1 MGIFFC
7 RHQVQ
12 DLRKNRPPPN
22 LTNRQSAATLSIC
35 VEVRRH
41 VRSWISSKPVAA
53 TQQTCDAK
61 EVRQSTFMRHWESR
75 TKSPIHA
82 QRFTANRQA
91 TIQHHARS
99 PLTESEFRCVRNL
112 KNSLSNLPREAR
124 EFGDLPK
131 TCHLLPSTAIL
142 EPQNRYA
149 RCNRFIPTLAPRA
162 YASPPGPWA
171 ERCRDVTQCTTFLK
185 RVGAHSCFLGF
196 PQSGPL
202 HSRLKTKPAAGASPF
217 FPLWIK
223 R

>member
-1 MGIFFC
+1 
-7 RHQVQ
+7 
-12 DLRKNRPPPN
+12 
-22 LTNRQSAATLSIC
+22 
-35 VEVRRH
+35 
-41 VRSWISSKPVAA
+41 
-53 TQQTCDAK
+53 
-61 EVRQSTFMRHWESR
+61 MRHWESR
-75 TKSPIHA
+75 TRARFTA

-112 KNSLSNLPREAR
+112 KNSLSNFPREAR

-202 HSRLKTKPAAGASPF
+202 HSRLKTKPAAAQARFSPSGSSVDPGDGLEMIADF
-217 FPLWIK
+217 RRGLTCLIDTQVA
-223 R
+223 RMNACAGVSL